1 MLLHTRRGR
10 VYVEDERPQID
21 ARHGEGEGA
30 SARCLARRL
39 KSEISRSDRQTTGDY
54 HDLSPP
60 NSACPL
66 QSSPFIVYE

>member
-39 KSEISRSDRQTTGDY
+39 KSEISRSDRQT
-54 HDLSPP
+54 
-60 NSACPL
+60 
-66 QSSPFIVYE
+66 IVCEISHSRVVVRLTL